1 MLATGRVAWFNL
13 EKKFGFVA
21 LDTGGDA
28 FLHVSVLKAAGY
40 VTLPPGTV
48 VEVRLEKD
56 RGNTRVTEVIRADT
70 STAKADAPAPVLRK
84 RQPARSLIGDGEA
97 NGHRS

>member
-28 FLHVSVLKAAGY
+28 FYTSPSLKLL
-40 VTLPPGTV
+40 VM
-48 VEVRLEKD
+48 
-56 RGNTRVTEVIRADT
+56 
-70 STAKADAPAPVLRK
+70 
-84 RQPARSLIGDGEA
+84 
-97 NGHRS
+97 